1 MKIRLRV
8 CAMAL
13 FVGTAW
19 LVPWP
24 ALAGG
29 TSRAGAATASTNHSA
44 EAVNINTATVKDL
57 MTLDGI
63 GHKVAEKIVEYREA
77 HGPFKKPEEVRKVQG
92 VGAGL
97 WERNRDRI
105 VVK

>member
-1 MKIRLRV
+1 MKIRTGV

-13 FVGTAW
+13 FVGATS
-19 LVPWP
+19 LVSGP
-24 ALAGG
+24 AH
-29 TSRAGAATASTNHSA
+29 GAAPRHVEATASTTHSA
-44 EAVNINTATVKDL
+44 EAVNINTASVKEL

-77 HGPFKKPEEVRKVQG
+77 HGPFHKPEEVRKVQG
-92 VGAGL
+92 IGAGL